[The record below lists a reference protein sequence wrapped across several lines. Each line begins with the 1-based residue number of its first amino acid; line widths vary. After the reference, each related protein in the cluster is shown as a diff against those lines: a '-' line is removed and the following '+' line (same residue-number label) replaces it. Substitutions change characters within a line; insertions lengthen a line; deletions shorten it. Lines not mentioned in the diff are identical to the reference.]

1 MRLMKTQYRATR
13 IRLYPNKDQSV
24 RLAQMFGSA
33 RWFYNH
39 TLALRMRHYRMFG
52 KKEGF
57 KSLNYIRLSRHCT
70 KTLFKRKPWLRSI
83 YRISLTQK
91 LIDQE
96 LAMQA
101 RYTKKGKP
109 RFKSRKHKQSFAI
122 PGIEICR
129 GKIDNHKIKLRKDLH
144 IRIGGEER
152 IPEDGIITTITIK
165 KWTFDRYEAIVR
177 TKLEAHAVKH
187 PKGDG
192 IGIDL
197 NIGDNL
203 FVTNT
208 GRKHNTAKPLK
219 LHAGKLARWQKI
231 QSRRIK
237 GSNRR
242 DKARQMVAK
251 THFKIQEQRKY
262 GLHIA
267 ARELLK
273 RENQAGSSH
282 PSFVV
287 VEDLN
292 VANMSRKGGNRKRG
306 LNRSFND
313 RSISEFK
320 RILEYKCE
328 DLGIDL
334 VKVNPKYTSKT
345 CSVCNTVN
353 KNLTL
358 ADREW
363 ECAECGTIHNRDH
376 NAAKNILRAGTA
388 LRAERLNG
396 AGVRHDL

>member
-1 MRLMKTQYRATR
+1 MKTQYRATR
-13 IRLYPNKDQSV
+13 IRLYPNKEQSV
-24 RLAQMFGSA
+24 RLAQAFGSA

-39 TLALRMRHYRMFG
+39 ALALRIRHYRMFG

-57 KSLNYIRLSRHCT
+57 KSLNYYRLNKHFT

-83 YRISLTQK
+83 HRISLSQK

-96 LAMQA
+96 QAMKA
-101 RYTKKGKP
+101 RYSKKGKP

-122 PGIEICR
+122 PGIDACA
-129 GKIDNHKIKLRKDLH
+129 GKIDNHKIKLKKDLH
-144 IRIGGEER
+144 VRIGGEER
-152 IPEDGIITTITIK
+152 IPDKGIITTITIK

-177 TKLEAHAVKH
+177 TKLEAHAVQY

-208 GRKHNTAKPLK
+208 GRKFNTLKPLK
-219 LHAGKLARWQKI
+219 LHADKLARRQKV
-231 QSRRIK
+231 QARRVK

-242 DKARQMVAK
+242 DKARQMGAK
-251 THFKIQEQRKY
+251 MHFKVREQRKH
-262 GLHIA
+262 GLHVA

-282 PSFVV
+282 PSFIA
-287 VEDLN
+287 VEGLD
-292 VANMSRKGGNRKRG
+292 VANMTRKGGSRKKG

-313 RSISEFK
+313 RSIGEFK
-320 RILEYKCE
+320 RILEYKCD
-328 DLGIDL
+328 DLGIEI
-334 VKVNPKYTSKT
+334 VKVDPRYTSKK
-345 CSVCNTVN
+345 CHVCHAVN
-353 KNLTL
+353 KDLSL

-363 ECAECGTIHNRDH
+363 KCTECGTIHDRDH
-376 NAAKNILRAGTA
+376 NAAKNILRAGMA
-388 LRAERLNG
+388 LRAETLNG
-396 AGVRHDL
+396 AGVRHDA

>member
-1 MRLMKTQYRATR
+1 MNTQYRATR

-39 TLALRMRHYRMFG
+39 ALALRMRHYRMFG

-57 KSLNYIRLSRHCT
+57 KSLNRYRLSKHFT
-70 KTLFKRKPWLRSI
+70 KTLSKRKPWLRSV

-96 LAMQA
+96 LAMKA

-129 GKIDNHKIKLRKDLH
+129 GRIDNHKIKLKKDLH
-144 IRIGGEER
+144 VRLCGEER
-152 IPEDGIITTITIK
+152 IPDNGIITTITIK
-165 KWTFDRYEAIVR
+165 KWMFDRYEAIVR
-177 TKLEAHAVKH
+177 TKLEAHTVKH

-197 NIGDNL
+197 NVGDNL
-203 FVTNT
+203 FVTST

-219 LHAGKLARWQKI
+219 LHADKLARWQKV

-251 THFKIQEQRKY
+251 THFKIQEQRKH
-262 GLHIA
+262 GLHVA
-267 ARELLK
+267 ALELLK
-273 RENQAGSSH
+273 RENQAGRSH
-282 PSFVV
+282 PSFIAI
-287 VEDLN
+287 EDLK
-292 VANMSRKGGNRKRG
+292 VANMTRKGGSRKKG

-313 RSISEFK
+313 RSIGEFT
-320 RILEYKCE
+320 RILEYKCD
-328 DLGIDL
+328 DLGIEI
-334 VKVNPKYTSKT
+334 VKVNPRYTSKT
-345 CSVCNTVN
+345 CHVCGAVN
-353 KNLTL
+353 KSLAL

-363 ECAECGTIHNRDH
+363 ECSECGTIHDRDH
-376 NAAKNILRAGTA
+376 NAAKNILRAGIA

-396 AGVRHDL
+396 AGVRRGD